1 VQFHYVKIGHPSVIN
16 ISRFFCVFLTVSNY
30 TDDSFQTVLFLL
42 AVLSLTETVI
52 ILP

>member
-1 VQFHYVKIGHPSVIN
+1 M
-16 ISRFFCVFLTVSNY
+16 FLAVSND
-30 TDDSFQTVLFLL
+30 TDDLFQTVLFLL